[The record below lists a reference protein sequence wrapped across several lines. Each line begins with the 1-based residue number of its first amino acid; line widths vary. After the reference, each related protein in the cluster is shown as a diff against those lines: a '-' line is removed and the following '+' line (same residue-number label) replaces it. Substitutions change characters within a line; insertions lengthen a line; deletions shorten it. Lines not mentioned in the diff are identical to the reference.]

1 MTIQALLRSIDDDLK
16 LLEDRDRHKKVAV
29 EYAQFSKSLNS
40 LVERIHKNMT
50 RYQVLRDAG
59 IEVDWIQIP
68 RGRISEITSVRGD
81 DGGIIDNPS
90 VTCSEAISS
99 LVEWCGLQE
108 QTTRE
113 KYESWFDQLFL
124 DLNAIQPLI
133 LIMRDIDREGGM
145 TLARKSDE
153 ALGLRSQLPITSSE
167 LVKTVGLA
175 KEISELVGSFAP
187 DDVEFLNRLIGVGI
201 PLDEFSQDR
210 VEWAKSKNLYQRL
223 LVRLG

>member
-1 MTIQALLRSIDDDLK
+1 MTIQASLRSIDDDLR
-16 LLEDRDRHKKVAV
+16 LLEDRDRHQKVAV
-29 EYAQFSKSLNS
+29 EYAQFSRSLNS
-40 LVERIHKNMT
+40 VVERIHKNMT

-68 RGRISEITSVRGD
+68 MERISEITSVRDD

-90 VTCSEAISS
+90 ATCSDAISS
-99 LVEWCGLQE
+99 LIEWCGLQE

-113 KYESWFDQLFL
+113 KYESWFDHLFL
-124 DLNAIQPLI
+124 DLSAIKPLI

-153 ALGLRSQLPITSSE
+153 ALGLRSRLPINESE
-167 LVKTVGLA
+167 LEETFALA
-175 KEISELVGSFAP
+175 KEISELVGAFAP

-201 PLDEFSQDR
+201 PLEEFSQDR